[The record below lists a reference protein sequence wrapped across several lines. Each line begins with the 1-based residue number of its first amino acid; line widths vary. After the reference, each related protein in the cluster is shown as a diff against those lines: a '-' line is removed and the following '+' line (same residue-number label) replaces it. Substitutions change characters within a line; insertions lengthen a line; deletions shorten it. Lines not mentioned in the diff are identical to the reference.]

1 MSPHF
6 VISGTYADAPLVGG
20 TQVSVRDPTRVG
32 DKLNRIP
39 DILSEDLGKV
49 NAVVNGNL
57 KLECRGC
64 ATCRDFKSRF
74 TKPRLV
80 KRVRHSPPSEPARVA
95 APYGEPP
102 AISFICKILGV
113 L

>member
-6 VISGTYADAPLVGG
+6 VISRTYADAPLVGG
-20 TQVSVRDPTRVG
+20 THIISRDPTRVG

-57 KLECRGC
+57 KFEFRGC
-64 ATCRDFKSRF
+64 ATCRDFKSIF
-74 TKPRLV
+74 TKPRHV
-80 KRVRHSPPSEPARVA
+80 RRVRHSLPSAPARVD